1 MDQDY
6 YRPQPMAA
14 NSGYEA
20 KSSHVAG
27 FLATV
32 VGTVTITDDEGNA
45 VVTALPLALG
55 FNRIP
60 LRLNTRGCTVQL
72 AGGAAGTLLL

>member
-1 MDQDY
+1 MDQTY
-6 YRPQPMAA
+6 FRPQPMAA
-14 NSGYEA
+14 NALYAA

-32 VGTVTITDDEGNA
+32 VGTLTITDDDGN
-45 VVTALPLALG
+45 VIVDTLPVALG

-60 LRLNTRGCTVQL
+60 LFLNTRGCTVQL